1 MFAGHIGAAL
11 AIGRGARDINVG
23 IFVTAAL
30 LLDLLLWLFVL
41 LGWESVAI
49 PDDFVSTHQPEFVFP
64 YSHGLLASVI
74 WSAAAGAV
82 ALIVYSHLRIRWRV
96 AALIGV
102 AVLSHWL
109 LDALVHRSELPLAGS
124 GSRPVGLALWNRMPL
139 ALALE
144 AALVVVGV
152 YLFTSTARL
161 SRNRSIAVALL
172 SAIAMGL
179 TAMGMTIAPAPPS
192 SIAMAGSSLA
202 TLAVVCVLTCWL
214 GRVPSRV

>member
-11 AIGRGARDINVG
+11 AIGRGAREINVG

-49 PDDFVSTHQPEFVFP
+49 PADFASTHQPEFVFP
-64 YSHGLLASVI
+64 YSHGLLASIV

-82 ALIVYSHLRIRWRV
+82 
-96 AALIGV
+96 ALIGV

-109 LDALVHRSELPLAGS
+109 LDALVHRSELPLAGP
-124 GSRPVGLALWNRMPL
+124 GSHPVGLALWNRMPL

-144 AALVVVGV
+144 AALVIVGV
-152 YLFTSTARL
+152 YLFTSAARL
-161 SRNRSIAVALL
+161 GRNRSIALGLL

-179 TAMGMTIAPAPPS
+179 TAVGMTLAPPPPS
-192 SIAMAGSSLA
+192 STAMAGSSLSA
-202 TLAVVCVLTCWL
+202 LAVVCVLMCWL
-214 GRVPSRV
+214 GRVPSRL

>member
-11 AIGRGARDINVG
+11 AIGRGAREINVG

-49 PDDFVSTHQPEFVFP
+49 PADFASTHQPEFVFP
-64 YSHGLLASVI
+64 YSHGLLASIV

-109 LDALVHRSELPLAGS
+109 LDALVHRSELPLAGP
-124 GSRPVGLALWNRMPL
+124 GSHPVGLALWNRMPL

-144 AALVVVGV
+144 AALVILGV
-152 YLFTSTARL
+152 YLFTSAARL
-161 SRNRSIAVALL
+161 GRNRSIALGLL

-179 TAMGMTIAPAPPS
+179 TAVGMTLAPPPPS
-192 SIAMAGSSLA
+192 STAMAGSSLSA
-202 TLAVVCVLTCWL
+202 LAVVCVLTCWL